1 VLFLFKYSNFFVA
14 NLNAIGGFHLPNPNI
29 FLPLGVSFNAFQSM
43 SYIVDVYKRTTT
55 CEKSYYNYLT
65 YTTLFPQVIAG
76 PIVRYVTVE
85 DEIEDR
91 TIKFD
96 NFSKGIRRFLIG
108 LAKKVLIA
116 NSVGAL
122 WNVIKTGGVSDMSVA
137 TYWIGI
143 LAFTL
148 QIYFDFSGYSD
159 MAIGLAEVFGLT
171 FDENFNYP
179 YISRSITEFWRRWH
193 MTLSAWF
200 RDYVYIPLGGN
211 RKGKWLQI
219 RNILIVWALTGLWH
233 GASWN
238 FVLWGVYFSLLL
250 IFEKFVLFKFWEK
263 VFRPIQHLYTIFL
276 VVMSWVIFEFED
288 LKAMGAYFKGLFGFG
303 GVPLFNGHATYF
315 VAGFALIFVL
325 AAGLCTP
332 FFRNQLGR
340 LEKSEKKW
348 AHVAATAA
356 YVFMFVASTAYL
368 VNSTYNP
375 FLYFRF

>member
-1 VLFLFKYSNFFVA
+1 
-14 NLNAIGGFHLPNPNI
+14 
-29 FLPLGVSFNAFQSM
+29 M

-211 RKGKWLQI
+211 RKGKWIQI
-219 RNILIVWALTGLWH
+219 RNILVVWALTGLWH

-303 GVPLFNGHATYF
+303 GVPFANGHTAYF
-315 VAGFALIFVL
+315 VIGFALIFVV

-348 AHVAATAA
+348 ANAAASA
-356 YVFMFVASTAYL
+356 FYLFLFVASTAYL